1 MGGAASAFRPERV
14 MSPQEFEVLTP
25 SMRSRFRKEGNAL
38 METNATDLE
47 IHLQLTLFYA
57 RLMEELKTREYDAAA
72 KKARELRAKRTADLA
87 AAAEERNSAVWNCDS
102 AAKDKMERRRALHSM
117 FSDRAKGELST
128 LQASCSQASSSR
140 PSNEE
145 TPGDVWSDNRLETP
159 AAVSAYACNL
169 CKKNFTFQ
177 WQLSMHNSHSQI
189 HAVNLAEKEESFAAA
204 LKKSSQIFSLVKSG
218 VAIFAAPSSA
228 KHRASDEEA
237 SVPRLRWRAAVARII
252 QRQTYER
259 YTAFLAEC
267 QAQRG
272 QTSTGAADESS
283 DVVCLYQGTKFFWR
297 SKQQLGVNI
306 FYHTKFNA
314 VEVITQRFVRDAV
327 GLPAPL
333 PADKIDRIYLA
344 YSLLLAQTASKK
356 RHLIE
361 VDEWERSSR
370 GRFEKTRCGPEAAG
384 AFSNKAITEYVLDGL
399 CLAADSDPSCREH
412 GGGDVWFGW
421 SSPADNPIHSY
432 CTGTLTTQECTNP
445 SMPRPV
451 GLTQA
456 QIDVVHLHQ
465 LWQVEQ
471 AMSAVATS
479 SEELS
484 VSVRRAERLS
494 SVLEDTVKELA
505 FRIKKGQEHVK
516 NNNSPSTNKTFRK
529 FGSRLIRVVQV
540 AKVEAKIRG
549 MEEKIAA
556 EGAKSNPP
564 SPTCLYKTDSTNSG
578 GSDHVAL
585 PWVQI
590 RPSRRGNVSPLDPSL
605 GGFQ

>member
-1 MGGAASAFRPERV
+1 
-14 MSPQEFEVLTP
+14 
-25 SMRSRFRKEGNAL
+25 
-38 METNATDLE
+38 
-47 IHLQLTLFYA
+47 
-57 RLMEELKTREYDAAA
+57 
-72 KKARELRAKRTADLA
+72 
-87 AAAEERNSAVWNCDS
+87 
-102 AAKDKMERRRALHSM
+102 
-117 FSDRAKGELST
+117 
-128 LQASCSQASSSR
+128 
-140 PSNEE
+140 
-145 TPGDVWSDNRLETP
+145 
-159 AAVSAYACNL
+159 
-169 CKKNFTFQ
+169 
-177 WQLSMHNSHSQI
+177 
-189 HAVNLAEKEESFAAA
+189 
-204 LKKSSQIFSLVKSG
+204 
-218 VAIFAAPSSA
+218 
-228 KHRASDEEA
+228 
-237 SVPRLRWRAAVARII
+237 
-252 QRQTYER
+252 
-259 YTAFLAEC
+259 
-267 QAQRG
+267 
-272 QTSTGAADESS
+272 
-283 DVVCLYQGTKFFWR
+283 
-297 SKQQLGVNI
+297 
-306 FYHTKFNA
+306 
-314 VEVITQRFVRDAV
+314 
-327 GLPAPL
+327 
-333 PADKIDRIYLA
+333 
-344 YSLLLAQTASKK
+344 
-356 RHLIE
+356 
-361 VDEWERSSR
+361 
-370 GRFEKTRCGPEAAG
+370 
-384 AFSNKAITEYVLDGL
+384 
-399 CLAADSDPSCREH
+399 
-412 GGGDVWFGW
+412 
-421 SSPADNPIHSY
+421 
-432 CTGTLTTQECTNP
+432 
-445 SMPRPV
+445 MPRPV